1 MDLNSI
7 RKDDIRAFEDFLAK
21 YSQLLHPNHAAMME
35 VCVHKIQH
43 ITRLCSLSPT
53 MEYTTRA
60 NITDLKRSQAKM

>member
-35 VCVHKIQH
+35 VCDTKSN
-43 ITRLCSLSPT
+43 TSLHT
-53 MEYTTRA
+53 YILAETL
-60 NITDLKRSQAKM
+60 NIDCLGEKES